1 MFGSE
6 KIKGFIKGALGT
18 QNSHFKATTDNFE
31 FTSSDWGFYGGG
43 SAGINIALSEM
54 IFLNAEYEL
63 AWLSNTYYKDGLINS
78 AMVGIGVKF

>member
-1 MFGSE
+1 
-6 KIKGFIKGALGT
+6 
-18 QNSHFKATTDNFE
+18 
-31 FTSSDWGFYGGG
+31 
-43 SAGINIALSEM
+43 M